1 MREHGTYVCYRF
13 GPDGGSDST
22 LGCHCTAC
30 SLAARAPWPGPVPW
44 LPPVTLHDACVAY
57 AEACDAYEAAAA
69 RSAAARRAGER
80 GWQRLNT
87 CAMEAHARMDAALR
101 ALGAVAREA
110 VLGS

>member
-44 LPPVTLHDACVAY
+44 LPPVAVMDWLSDLDDRV
-57 AEACDAYEAAAA
+57 
-69 RSAAARRAGER
+69 RRAVGP
-80 GWQRLNT
+80 
-87 CAMEAHARMDAALR
+87 
-101 ALGAVAREA
+101 
-110 VLGS
+110 

>member
-1 MREHGTYVCYRF
+1 M
-13 GPDGGSDST
+13 
-22 LGCHCTAC
+22 
-30 SLAARAPWPGPVPW
+30 
-44 LPPVTLHDACVAY
+44 TLHDACVAY

-110 VLGS
+110 VLSA